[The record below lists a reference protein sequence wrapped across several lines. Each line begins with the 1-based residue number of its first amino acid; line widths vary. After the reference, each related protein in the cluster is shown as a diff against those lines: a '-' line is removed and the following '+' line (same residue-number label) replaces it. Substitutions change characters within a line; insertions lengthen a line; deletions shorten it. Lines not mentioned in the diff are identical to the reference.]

1 MKKQTIISEVENP
14 ELVPEDAQEA
24 TLEDKVAVAAKIQE
38 AIKPKPEN
46 NIVYAIA
53 KKYLDLH
60 KELTLSQ
67 SDTVQFMLL
76 CKKYKLDPF
85 NNDVYFVAYGGKY
98 QMITSYQVILAI
110 GQSQPNYGGFENK
123 YYVNGEEVAVIT
135 GLEDNLIIKTF
146 IYDKQRNIIGQTL
159 ANINDYRSKNKGTFK
174 VDNPVSFA
182 EKVALTNAFRRSFA
196 QKLNGLYIKEE
207 LANKE

>member
-1 MKKQTIISEVENP
+1 MKTKIIEVENK
-14 ELVPEDAQEA
+14 EDTQEEAQ
-24 TLEDKVAVAAKIQE
+24 VAVAKPQE
-38 AIKPKPEN
+38 ELKPKTDN

-53 KKYLDLH
+53 KKYLDLRPDI
-60 KELTLSQ
+60 KLSQ
-67 SDTVQFMLL
+67 DQTVQFMLL

-85 NNDVYFVAYGGKY
+85 NNDVYFIPFGGKY

-123 YYVNGEEVAVIT
+123 YYVNGEEVQVIT
-135 GLEDNLIIKTF
+135 GLEENLIIKTY

-174 VDNPVSFA
+174 IDNPVSFA

-196 QKLNGLYIKEE
+196 QKLSGLYTREE